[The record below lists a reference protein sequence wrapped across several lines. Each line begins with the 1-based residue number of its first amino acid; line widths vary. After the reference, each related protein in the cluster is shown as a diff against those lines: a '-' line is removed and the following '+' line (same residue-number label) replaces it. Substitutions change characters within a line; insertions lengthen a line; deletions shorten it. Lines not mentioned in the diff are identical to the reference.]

1 MSRCAETG
9 KWFEYRK
16 TSNPKTLSVPSKLF
30 AARVKERLKIKSIYP
45 NIYMG
50 FCFES
55 TATIFW

>member
-1 MSRCAETG
+1 MWGNGEMIQQISE
-9 KWFEYRK
+9 
-16 TSNPKTLSVPSKLF
+16 NPEPEDSVPSKLF
-30 AARVKERLKIKSIYP
+30 TARVKERLKIKSIYP